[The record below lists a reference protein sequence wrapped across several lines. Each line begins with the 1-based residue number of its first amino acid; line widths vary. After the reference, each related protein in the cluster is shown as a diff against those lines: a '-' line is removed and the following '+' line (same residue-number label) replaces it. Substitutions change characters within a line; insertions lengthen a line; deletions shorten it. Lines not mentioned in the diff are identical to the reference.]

1 MEKKKLNAQV
11 WRLELKVKEL
21 TKKIDKNQQEWVQAV
36 ENISQQHI
44 QLSESKLLW
53 KSCKFFFK
61 EYVTM
66 VKTQYALE
74 AKIHGSLRLWHM

>member
-53 KSCKFFFK
+53 KSYKFF
-61 EYVTM
+61 
-66 VKTQYALE
+66 
-74 AKIHGSLRLWHM
+74 LRNI

>member
-44 QLSESKLLW
+44 QLSESKLL
-53 KSCKFFFK
+53 
-61 EYVTM
+61 E
-66 VKTQYALE
+66 
-74 AKIHGSLRLWHM
+74 II